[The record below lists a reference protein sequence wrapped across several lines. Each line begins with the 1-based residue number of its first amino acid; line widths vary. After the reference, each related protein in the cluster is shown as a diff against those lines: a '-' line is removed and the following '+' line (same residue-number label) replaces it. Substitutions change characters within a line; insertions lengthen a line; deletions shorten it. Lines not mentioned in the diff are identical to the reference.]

1 MKTTSLLLTLVAAFS
16 LLSPK
21 DAGALG
27 SSQEN
32 ETGNKAMSFS
42 PGVSLTMRSTIEKRA
57 YRIIHE
63 IAAVDYS
70 EIKPEASFVDD
81 LGMDDLD
88 FIEMIMAVEKEFGL
102 EIPDEDAE
110 KFKTVGDLI
119 KYLKEKVE

>member
-1 MKTTSLLLTLVAAFS
+1 
-16 LLSPK
+16 
-21 DAGALG
+21 
-27 SSQEN
+27 
-32 ETGNKAMSFS
+32 
-42 PGVSLTMRSTIEKRA
+42 MRSTIEKRA